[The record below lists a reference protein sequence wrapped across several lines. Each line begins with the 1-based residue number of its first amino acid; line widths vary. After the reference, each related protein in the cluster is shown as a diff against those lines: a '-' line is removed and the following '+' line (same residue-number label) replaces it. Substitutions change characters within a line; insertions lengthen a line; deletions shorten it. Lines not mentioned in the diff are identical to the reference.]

1 MSALA
6 VYGFIVLAFVGGFFT
21 CAILCFGRQREAGP
35 VETVSYPEI
44 DEHA

>member
-1 MSALA
+1 MNLLA

-21 CAILCFGRQREAGP
+21 CAILCFGKRGDGRS
-35 VETVSYPEI
+35 VETANYPEI